1 MDGQPM
7 LLRSDIAKS
16 ITIYGKVDN
25 VSSLT
30 PLPINLILK
39 TSQLDHDPTHLIS
52 INYKLSYQQL
62 Y

>member
-30 PLPINLILK
+30 PLPINLTLK
-39 TSQLDHDPTHLIS
+39 TSQFDHDPS